1 MPLKVPMLFPGVPF
15 GKQAVV
21 CAKTLRTL
29 LKILATK
36 PSTLA
41 SMPSTAQKKAN
52 PSPASLKPARM
63 QNGYEVRMIRCE
75 VMQLVGLTCMSLN
88 LKRVA
93 PSRSHLK
100 I

>member
-41 SMPSTAQKKAN
+41 SMPTFHRSEKSKSVPCIPETCTYA
-52 PSPASLKPARM
+52 
-63 QNGYEVRMIRCE
+63 EWVRGEDDTM
-75 VMQLVGLTCMSLN
+75 
-88 LKRVA
+88 
-93 PSRSHLK
+93 
-100 I
+100 